1 MEFPA
6 VSQSRID
13 FWKEPQFTQSGMWW
27 FTLFF
32 GIFGLHHVLLRSPQ
46 TALIFFIVNLF
57 TLGYYWLFDLVQLST
72 YGGVNLETLNKYGLD
87 HPWGALGLAQG
98 MWIDDNAP
106 EKEPTKGS
114 PPSPWFFLLYALMVP
129 FAVVS
134 NLIAG
139 DLFNAA
145 GRFGLLIFIPFG
157 FLITFFAIFYDS
169 WQMFGTPADLLFSGT
184 KRIFPWTI
192 WMDPDSHSPNLMSKT
207 EVKPC
212 PKESFITAIYKIVY
226 QSFKNM
232 YDFTLGAGMIVAPEF
247 VVPFVAGVDA
257 GERTLDNAIV
267 LGKDAVVGAGEII
280 ETAENVA
287 ANTIGTAAEL
297 AGKIG
302 HLASSASSLSSSFI
316 PSTLPPIASL
326 ASATPPVPAA
336 NSAVPEQKGGAKGS
350 FAKNPLDY
358 LAFGSIVALIGG
370 GILLTANRNFRDA
383 ASN

>member
-1 MEFPA
+1 
-6 VSQSRID
+6 
-13 FWKEPQFTQSGMWW
+13 
-27 FTLFF
+27 
-32 GIFGLHHVLLRSPQ
+32 
-46 TALIFFIVNLF
+46 
-57 TLGYYWLFDLVQLST
+57 
-72 YGGVNLETLNKYGLD
+72 
-87 HPWGALGLAQG
+87 
-98 MWIDDNAP
+98 
-106 EKEPTKGS
+106 
-114 PPSPWFFLLYALMVP
+114 MVP

-226 QSFKNM
+226 QYFKNM

-302 HLASSASSLSSSFI
+302 HLASSASSLSSSSI

-326 ASATPPVPAA
+326 PSATPPI
-336 NSAVPEQKGGAKGS
+336 PEQKGGAKGS